1 MGGIKKWASLAT
13 VMLVSMTLEDS
24 RVPNPLVPYS
34 ISSPS
39 ISAAPGFWE
48 AGGGR
53 EKGRPIE
60 AAGEAEGHCG
70 AGRDVGFWWEK

>member
-1 MGGIKKWASLAT
+1 MYPTLWFLIPSPPPPSLQHQ
-13 VMLVSMTLEDS
+13 
-24 RVPNPLVPYS
+24 
-34 ISSPS
+34 
-39 ISAAPGFWE
+39 GFWE